1 MILALDISTSIT
13 GAAVLGANGE
23 TLRCEAWDTRNP
35 KTYSDIFL
43 KAKEIERQLREL
55 KTLYPK
61 IEHIYV
67 EKSLQSFR
75 SGFSS
80 AKTLSTLSA
89 FNGIVSW
96 LAYQVFFVTPE
107 YIAAPSARKL
117 AGIKISRGQKA
128 KEVVLQF
135 LLDNEADFEIE
146 YTKQGNPKPGSYDR
160 ADALVV
166 AKAGYTLCQ
175 NKKS

>member
-13 GAAVLGANGE
+13 GAAILGKCGE
-23 TLRCEAWDTRNP
+23 TLCCEAWDTRNP

-43 KAKEIERQLREL
+43 KAKEIERRLREL

-61 IEHIYV
+61 IEHIYI

-80 AKTLSTLSA
+80 ARTLSTLSA

-96 LAYQVFFVTPE
+96 LAYQVFFITPE
-107 YIAAPSARKL
+107 YVAASSARKL
-117 AGIKISRGQKA
+117 AGVKVPKGQKA
-128 KEVVLQF
+128 KSVVLQY
-135 LLDNEADFEIE
+135 LLDNEEGFEIE
-146 YTKQGNPKPGSYDR
+146 YTKQGNPRPGSYDR
-160 ADALVV
+160 ADALIV

-175 NKKS
+175 NNKS